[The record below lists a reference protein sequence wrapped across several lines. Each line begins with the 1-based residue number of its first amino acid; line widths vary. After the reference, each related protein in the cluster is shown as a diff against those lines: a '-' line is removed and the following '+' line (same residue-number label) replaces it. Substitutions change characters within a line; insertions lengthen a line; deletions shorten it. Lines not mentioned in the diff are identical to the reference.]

1 VGSTIYDWWL
11 FGNSLIYE
19 KAPLERGFL
28 LVQLWCNLDPAFT
41 RAYARRLTLTA
52 SALGWLQVFPW
63 VRVSRLDEV
72 RELIIYWS
80 QVQALPG
87 APVK

>member
-1 VGSTIYDWWL
+1 MGSTIYDWWL
-11 FGNSLIYE
+11 FGDSLIYE

-28 LVQLWCNLDPAFT
+28 LVQLWCNLDPAST
-41 RAYARRLTLTA
+41 RAYARRRTLTA
-52 SALGWLQVFPW
+52 SPLGWLQMFPW
-63 VRVSRLDEV
+63 VRVSRLEEV